1 MRTFPPRPQCHCSL
15 RALRLVA
22 GHMLYA
28 MLSLIFEHSHVLF
41 KAPVRLCLHLGMAP
55 CCCHVRLQGGG
66 AGRYCLLPDYSTYQ
80 PASPPGP
87 HSRISSASDGSDC
100 PYAHS
105 GSGSHSP
112 TASSSGSR
120 TARSSCCGD
129 GVVEIALVLR
139 APSAEGENGEGAG
152 GQGRSS
158 KAVGKEGQELL

>member
-1 MRTFPPRPQCHCSL
+1 MLHSVALPYVEHGHHDDHVPVTARVRHC
-15 RALRLVA
+15 
-22 GHMLYA
+22 LYF
-28 MLSLIFEHSHVLF
+28 SI
-41 KAPVRLCLHLGMAP
+41 AP
-55 CCCHVRLQGGG
+55 CCCHVRRQGGG
-66 AGRYCLLPDYSTYQ
+66 AGGYSLLPDYSAYQ

-87 HSRISSASDGSDC
+87 HSRVSSASDGSDS

-105 GSGSHSP
+105 SSSGGSHSP

-139 APSAEGENGEGAG
+139 APSAEGENGEGAR
-152 GQGRSS
+152 GQGGSS